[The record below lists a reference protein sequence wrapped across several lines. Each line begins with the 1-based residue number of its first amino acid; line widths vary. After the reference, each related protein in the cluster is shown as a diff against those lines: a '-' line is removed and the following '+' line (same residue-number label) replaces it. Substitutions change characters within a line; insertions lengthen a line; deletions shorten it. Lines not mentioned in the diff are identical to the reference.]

1 MVFAFVFA
9 VFFLRCSCCKSQ
21 QMSVSYHCLRLSTHG
36 TSPRHRKKR
45 SWDKIDMDAEN
56 RFARDPISATSIE
69 NQIHILS
76 KPIKRKSGWK
86 RQKIQWLTN
95 QSKMSFWSIYVNLHW
110 ATLVKL
116 SLSCQRTYG
125 DCQTFM
131 MVMMMTS
138 MFQDFKMFLRC
149 FVAILYSLRFVWHG
163 AHASSTW
170 VAVKVGKNCGR
181 H

>member
-1 MVFAFVFA
+1 
-9 VFFLRCSCCKSQ
+9 
-21 QMSVSYHCLRLSTHG
+21 MSVSYHCLRLSTHG

-116 SLSCQRTYG
+116 SLSCQRTYEI
-125 DCQTFM
+125 
-131 MVMMMTS
+131 VKLS
-138 MFQDFKMFLRC
+138 WWWWWWLRC
-149 FVAILYSLRFVWHG
+149 SRISRCFFVVLWQFFILWGL
-163 AHASSTW
+163 
-170 VAVKVGKNCGR
+170 CGMVPMHR
-181 H
+181 PLGWQ

>member
-1 MVFAFVFA
+1 MKAA
-9 VFFLRCSCCKSQ
+9 KDP
-21 QMSVSYHCLRLSTHG
+21 M
-36 TSPRHRKKR
+36 
-45 SWDKIDMDAEN
+45 IDE
-56 RFARDPISATSIE
+56 SIE
-69 NQIHILS
+69 DVIL
-76 KPIKRKSGWK
+76 
-86 RQKIQWLTN
+86 
-95 QSKMSFWSIYVNLHW
+95 VNLCQS
-110 ATLVKL
+110 
-116 SLSCQRTYG
+116 SLSNSSQIIPVMSKNVR
-125 DCQTFM
+125 DCETFM